1 MIELQKVVD
10 AGYQELKLIL
20 TGMKKKNYKKIEM
33 DYSILH
39 KIFDEMQRLKYQKNI
54 LLDENAKLKNITKNI
69 QCEESRNGSQEF
81 LIIIDVLKELKSK
94 GAWIEYKN
102 ITVHTKEFYRIEKEV
117 LENIVE
123 EKSDGSVDLKRI
135 LDMMAN
141 FGIIRKQDN
150 KILTS
155 ATVDGV
161 PKRIYMVRIDS
172 VDSQE

>member
-1 MIELQKVVD
+1 MQKVVGD

-20 TGMKKKNYKKIEM
+20 TGMKKKKSNKIEM

-39 KIFDEMQRLKYQKNI
+39 KILHEMQRLKYQKNI
-54 LLDENAKLKNITKNI
+54 LLDENAKLRNTTKNI
-69 QCEESRNGSQEF
+69 ESEELKNGSQDF
-81 LIIIDVLKELKSK
+81 LIIIDVLRELKVK
-94 GAWIEYKN
+94 GVWIEYKN

-123 EKSDGSVDLKRI
+123 EKSNGSIDLKRI
-135 LDMMAN
+135 LDMMSN

-161 PKRIYMVRIDS
+161 PKRIYMVRKDS
-172 VDSQE
+172 VDLQE